1 MTIEEIIKKTL
12 NDGGHAPDEVL
23 FKEHP
28 QNKKQETGGFQNRTI
43 RIADVGSR
51 ANRILLRQQLMKAL
65 QALNPKDSGLV
76 GHSIIPI
83 EVKENATVKN
93 SDGTS
98 PQYRIFFYKSTQQ
111 KPKTEFDESLVCY
124 ALSARQ
130 KLGVEIT
137 AKDLVAYDKA
147 TVKVFNK
154 GQEVTLEACLQNLT
168 DQVVDSCVARANG
181 LYSSGSVKIPE
192 PKSMFRRGDK
202 LDDRLGAIFR
212 KVIKETKDGKFS
224 SMNRNKWNP
233 SDIWITKGDI
243 LAHFRESDYKTIG
256 DFNLKIQN
264 LYDKGHLIG
273 VSLKQSTGTV
283 TYKEIPA
290 AVAWPSPISLKG
302 FRDTTPDRFNN
313 IQVYFEVKFGNK
325 DIDVQFRTFGGDAF
339 QGSISKMTGESQAAV
354 HGKIAPF
361 DGFFPEMTIKPGDDF
376 VDRKKIKEIRRDFKE
391 NGVASIFA
399 CRAIQFLKNLNPQ
412 KDVDDML
419 FLGYNKSDFGS
430 KYLALQVADYINKQ
444 SKADQDLFCN
454 RLVGYA
460 LSQIPDVSSVHIKND

>member
-12 NDGGHAPDEVL
+12 KDGGHAPDEVV

-28 QNKKQETGGFQNRTI
+28 QTKKQETGGFQNRTI

-51 ANRILLRQQLMKAL
+51 ANRILLRQQLMTAL

-130 KLGVEIT
+130 KKGTPIT
-137 AKDLVAYDKA
+137 QMDLVSFDKA
-147 TVKVFNK
+147 KVKCLNK
-154 GQEVTLEACLQNLT
+154 GKEVTLNACLENLT
-168 DQVVDSCVARANG
+168 DQVIDSCIDRANG
-181 LYSSGSVKIPE
+181 LYKSKYKPLDGST
-192 PKSMFRRGDK
+192 FRRGDE

-233 SDIWITKGDI
+233 SDIWITKGDM
-243 LAHFRESDYKTIG
+243 LAHFREQDYKTIG
-256 DFNLKIQN
+256 DFNLKIQE
-264 LYDKGHLIG
+264 LYDTKHMIG
-273 VSLKQSTGTV
+273 VSLKQSTGV
-283 TYKEIPA
+283 VSYKEIPA

-313 IQVYFEVKFGNK
+313 IQVYFEVKFGQK
-325 DIDVQFRTFGGDAF
+325 DIDIQFRTFGGDAF

-361 DGFFPEMTIKPGDDF
+361 DGFFPEMTIKPGEDF